1 MIAAAISAF
10 VVIVDGEQVFATREQ
25 QAPLRLFPFAKHR
38 HRFLQILLER
48 TGF

>member
-25 QAPLRLFPFAKHR
+25 QAPLRGESQRIA
-38 HRFLQILLER
+38 Q
-48 TGF
+48 